1 MLTIFFLIIYTFFL
15 TFTES
20 SDFSDYKKYK
30 QSIVNFKIKE
40 VSKNN
45 LNYPWGMTF
54 LDKYT
59 LLITEKN
66 GRLVKFNIKS
76 GVTKEIEHNIPHIK
90 TNFGQGGLLDVYAHL
105 DGYIYFTYSHDH
117 KDKNSNG
124 KYLKNSSTAVGRGI
138 LSNDKIKN
146 FKTLLIAKPK
156 LTTNKHWG
164 SRLIIKNDDL
174 FVSFGERDKGM
185 IAQNPQQ
192 HPGSIIRIKT
202 DGTIPTDNP
211 AFNGYEEWLPEIY
224 QIGMRNPQGMA
235 ISPHDGKIYFSQH
248 GPMGGDNLGLVK
260 FGGNFGWKDIAWG
273 GTEYSGKKIGKVP
286 FKKIYDSHIMTWVPS
301 LGIGNINFYKGEIF
315 PEWDGDLLVSAT
327 KSKMLAVLKFENN
340 QIIDQRIII
349 KNNRN
354 IGRIRDFEIDYKGN
368 IYLISD
374 EKGSSIW
381 KLYRD

>member
-164 SRLIIKNDDL
+164 SRLVIKDDDL

-301 LGIGNINFYKGEIF
+301 LGIGNINFYKGEVF
-315 PEWDGDLLVSAT
+315 PEWNGDLLVSAT
-327 KSKMLAVLKFENN
+327 KSRMLAVLKFENN

>member
-20 SDFSDYKKYK
+20 SDFSNYKKYK

-90 TNFGQGGLLDVYAHL
+90 TNFGQGGLLDIYAHS
-105 DGYIYFTYSHDH
+105 DGYVYFTYSHDH

-138 LSNDKIKN
+138 LSDDKIKN

-273 GTEYSGKKIGKVP
+273 GTEYSGRKIGKVP
-286 FKKIYDSHIMTWVPS
+286 FKEIYDNHIMTWVPS
-301 LGIGNINFYKGEIF
+301 LGIGNINFYKGEVF
-315 PEWDGDLLVSAT
+315 PEWNGDLLVSAT
-327 KSKMLAVLKFENN
+327 KSQMLAVLKFENN

-349 KNNRN
+349 KNNRK

-374 EKGSSIW
+374 EKDSSLW